1 MLTVP
6 NIDPVAL
13 RLGPLRIHWYGI
25 MYLLAFGTAWWL
37 ARRRAAQPGS
47 TWTGQNIDDFIFY
60 AMLGTI
66 LGGRVGYVLFYGLPM
81 WRADI
86 LYPLKIWQGGM
97 SFHGGFLG
105 VLACIALFARNA
117 GRRIA
122 DVFDFAAP
130 LPGLGIFAVRIGNF
144 INSELWGK
152 PTTVPWGFRVE
163 DAATGLVTVRHPSQL
178 YEAALEG
185 LLLAVLLWWFT
196 SKPRARYAPSA
207 LFLLVYA
214 LSRILVEFVRLP
226 DAQIGYLAGG
236 WLTMGMVLS
245 TPMLLAGL
253 LLAWRA
259 NSRPEASGNYQAVR

>member
-47 TWTGQNIDDFIFY
+47 TWSGQAVDDFIFY

-66 LGGRVGYVLFYGLPM
+66 VGGRVGYVLFYGLPL
-81 WRADI
+81 WREDAW
-86 LYPLKIWQGGM
+86 YPLKIWQGGM

-105 VLACIALFARNA
+105 VLTAIAVFARQS
-117 GRRIA
+117 GRRIF

-130 LPGLGIFAVRIGNF
+130 LPGFGLFAGRMGNF

-152 PTTVPWGFRVE
+152 VTTMPWGFRVE
-163 DAATGLVTVRHPSQL
+163 DASTGLVSVRHPSQL
-178 YEAALEG
+178 YEALLEG
-185 LLLAVLLWWFT
+185 LLLATLLWWFT
-196 SKPRARYAPSA
+196 AKRRSRYAASA
-207 LFLLVYA
+207 LFLIIYSV
-214 LSRILVEFVRLP
+214 SRIAIEHVRLP

-236 WLTMGMVLS
+236 WLTMGMLLS
-245 TPMLLAGL
+245 TPMLLVGL
-253 LLAWRA
+253 YLAWRVRV
-259 NSRPEASGNYQAVR
+259 RPEPSGNFQTVG

>member
-37 ARRRAAQPGS
+37 ARRRAARPGS
-47 TWTGQNIDDFIFY
+47 TWSAQDVDDFIFY

-66 LGGRVGYVLFYGLPM
+66 LGGRVGYVLFYGLPL
-81 WRADI
+81 WREDPW
-86 LYPLKIWQGGM
+86 YPLKIWQGGM

-105 VLACIALFARNA
+105 VLVATAVFARQG
-117 GRRIA
+117 GRRIF

-130 LPGLGIFAVRIGNF
+130 LPGFGLFAGRMGNF
-144 INSELWGK
+144 INSELWGR

-178 YEAALEG
+178 YEALLEG
-185 LLLAVLLWWFT
+185 LLLAILLWWFT
-196 SKPRARYAPSA
+196 SKPRARYAASA
-207 LFLLVYA
+207 LFLMIYA
-214 LSRILVEFVRLP
+214 PSRILVEFVRLP
-226 DAQIGYLAGG
+226 DAQLGYLAGG

-245 TPMLLAGL
+245 MPMLLGGL
-253 LLAWRA
+253 YLTWRVNA
-259 NSRPEASGNYQAVR
+259 RAEPSGNIRAAG